1 MERRHEQ
8 DPAHREQNMATLMSA
23 NLRGENKRDDVIH
36 REEKVVQQGSRL
48 KKVATTLQGM
58 I

>member
-1 MERRHEQ
+1 
-8 DPAHREQNMATLMSA
+8 MATLMSA